1 MRISTQSVE
10 DAILSSFLF
19 APIMSDTKKLFKLN
33 VDYFTTAFR
42 KRVAEN
48 INKAIDND
56 TLGMLDTTIEEKVTG
71 TRFHI
76 VYLDILAQTPMPISL
91 AKKYHDD
98 LLRKRYNS
106 NLARGIII

>member
-19 APIMSDTKKLFKLN
+19 APMMNDTKSLFKLN
-33 VDYFTTAFR
+33 VNYFTTSFG

-48 INKAIDND
+48 INEAIEKD
-56 TLGMLDTTIEEKVTG
+56 TLGMLDTMIEEKVTS

-76 VYLDILAQTPMPISL
+76 VYIEILAQTPMPISL
-91 AKKYHDD
+91 AKQYHNDF
-98 LLRKRYNS
+98 LRKRYNS
-106 NLARGIII
+106 NLAKGIIV